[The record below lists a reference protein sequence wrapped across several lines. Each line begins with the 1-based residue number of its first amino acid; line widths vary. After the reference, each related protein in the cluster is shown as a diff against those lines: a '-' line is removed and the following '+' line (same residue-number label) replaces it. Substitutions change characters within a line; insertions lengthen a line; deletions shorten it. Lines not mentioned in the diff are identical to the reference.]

1 MMAEYIKRVVS
12 NADSCC
18 DGNKIKTHFAQIIV
32 SGKAEKPY
40 YEILYFDTEDRTYH
54 IGFGSYCLDYVFK
67 WLSNEFEIV
76 EAEQEA
82 DVAPVRHERWEIV
95 VGSDGKEHMVC
106 TGCRKQQDLTGV
118 FTYCP
123 NCGAKMLEG

>member
-1 MMAEYIKRVVS
+1 MAEYIERVVS

-18 DGNKIKTHFAQIIV
+18 NGNKIKTHFAQIIV
-32 SGKAEKPY
+32 RGKAEKPY

-54 IGFGSYCLDYVFK
+54 IGFGSYCLDYVFE

-82 DVAPVRHERWEIV
+82 DVAPVRHGRWVTTAPHPYCSLCFVE
-95 VGSDGKEHMVC
+95 
-106 TGCRKQQDLTGV
+106 CRDKTN
-118 FTYCP
+118 YCP
-123 NCGAKMLEG
+123 NCGAKMMEG

>member
-1 MMAEYIKRVVS
+1 MADYIERVVS

-32 SGKAEKPY
+32 RGKVEKPY

-54 IGFGSYCLDYVFK
+54 IGFGSYRIDYVFK

-76 EAEQEA
+76 
-82 DVAPVRHERWEIV
+82 DIDKNRVY
-95 VGSDGKEHMVC
+95 S
-106 TGCRKQQDLTGV
+106 
-118 FTYCP
+118 
-123 NCGAKMLEG
+123 